1 MFVMVSSYRA
11 KAGEEDAIIALHEH
25 WQRNQ
30 GVKAYLSWELLQS
43 VENPR
48 EFMDIAHYLS
58 KELARTAVSDL
69 EREGWY
75 ERLASLTENGQV
87 SANCTCIWQL

>member
-1 MFVMVSSYRA
+1 MFVIVSSYLA

-25 WQRNQ
+25 WQHNQ
-30 GVKAYLSWELLQS
+30 GVKAYLSWELLQK

-48 EFMDIAHYLS
+48 EFMDIAHYPS
-58 KELARTAVSDL
+58 KELAQVALSALD
-69 EREGWY
+69 REGWY

-87 SANCTCIWQL
+87 SADYTSTWRL